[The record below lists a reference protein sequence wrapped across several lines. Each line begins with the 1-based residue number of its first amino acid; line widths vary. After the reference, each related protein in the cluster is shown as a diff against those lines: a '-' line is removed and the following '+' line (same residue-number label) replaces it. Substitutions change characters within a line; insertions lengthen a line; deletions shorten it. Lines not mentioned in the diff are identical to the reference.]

1 MMSLYPVGCLLHLFK
16 HVASSLIDMDVEY
29 VLYISHTSLSL
40 ALACFKML
48 YL

>member
-29 VLYISHTSLSL
+29 LLYISFLSISGSGL
-40 ALACFKML
+40 F
-48 YL
+48 